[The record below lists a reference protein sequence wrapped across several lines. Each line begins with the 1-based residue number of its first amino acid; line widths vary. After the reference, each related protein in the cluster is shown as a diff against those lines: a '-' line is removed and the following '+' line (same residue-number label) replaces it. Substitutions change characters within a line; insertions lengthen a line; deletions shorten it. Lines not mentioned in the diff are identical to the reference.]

1 MDVRLCLEA
10 SISGRGNRNFDLSVQ
25 GVQQEV
31 YSNSTGADL
40 IMNIH
45 SHVVHHDH
53 GTVTKVPFLDL
64 KAQYASIRGEID
76 GALRQVLDSA
86 EFVGGRTVEDFEK
99 KFAAFVGAKFAVGLS
114 SGTSALE
121 LALKVA
127 GIQPEDE
134 VIVPANSFIAT
145 AEAASNLGA
154 RPVFVDVDP
163 ATFHLDVRSAET
175 VITHKTRAIIPV
187 HLYGRAMRLERLEE
201 FAAHHRLQVI
211 EDACQAHGVAI
222 AGRRVGG
229 SGNLTCYSFYP
240 GKNLGAYGDAGAVT
254 CSDFELAERL
264 RLLRDHGS
272 PAKYQHSLVG
282 TNARLDSLQAAVLS
296 VKLEYLPEWNRRRS
310 FHARRYAD
318 GLTGSSFI
326 SPEIPP
332 DGEHN
337 YHLFVIRTDKRD
349 ALREYLQT
357 KGVST
362 GIHYPIPIHRTQ
374 AYRDLGYASDGGLPV
389 CEQLADE
396 ILSLPLYPELTES
409 QVDYVVDTML
419 EFPGW
424 RARASSEALAAS
436 H

>member
-1 MDVRLCLEA
+1 
-10 SISGRGNRNFDLSVQ
+10 
-25 GVQQEV
+25 
-31 YSNSTGADL
+31 
-40 IMNIH
+40 MNTH
-45 SHVVHHDH
+45 SQAMHNEH

-64 KAQYASIRGEID
+64 KAQYASIKGEID
-76 GALRQVLDSA
+76 KAVHQVLDSA
-86 EFVGGRTVEDFEK
+86 EFVGGRKVEEFEK
-99 KFAAFVGAKFAVGLS
+99 KFAAFVGAKFAVGVS

-145 AEAASNLGA
+145 AEAVSNIGA

-163 ATFHLDVRSAET
+163 STFHLDVTSAEK
-175 VITHKTRAIIPV
+175 VVNRKTRAIIPV
-187 HLYGRAMRLERLEE
+187 HLYGRAMRLEGLEE

-211 EDACQAHGVAI
+211 EDACQAHGVAVS
-222 AGRRVGG
+222 GRRVGG

-254 CSDFELAERL
+254 CNDSESAERL

-272 PAKYQHSLVG
+272 PTKYQHSLVG
-282 TNARLDSLQAAVLS
+282 TNARLDSLQAAALS
-296 VKLEYLPEWNRRRS
+296 VKLEYLPAWNRRRS
-310 FHARRYAD
+310 SHARGYAD

-326 SPEIPP
+326 SPEIPA

-362 GIHYPIPIHRTQ
+362 GIHYPIPIHLTK
-374 AYRDLGYASDGGLPV
+374 AYQDLGYPAAGRLPV

-396 ILSLPLYPELTES
+396 ILSLPMYPELTES
-409 QVDYVVDTML
+409 QVGYVVDTLL
-419 EFPGW
+419 EFPYG
-424 RARASSEALAAS
+424 RANVSGEALAVS
-436 H
+436 Q